1 MRAYVLINVQPGK
14 SNEVADNL
22 TRIPGVISAEP
33 CWGRPDIVAQVQAED
48 LPSLGTLVLSTM
60 QSLPGVEST
69 DTHIVIESAAA
80 AAG

>member
-14 SNEVADNL
+14 SNEVAHRL
-22 TRIPGVISAEP
+22 KQIPGVISAES

-48 LPSLGTLVLSTM
+48 LPRLGMLVLATM

-69 DTHIVIESAAA
+69 DTHIVIESGAAA
-80 AAG
+80 DG